1 MLPPRRPSAGGW
13 LDRLRRRLAPGT
25 VDLEQSDRVLGLF
38 VACVEDYGIFML
50 EPDGTIATWNRGAQR
65 IKGYSEDE
73 ALGRHFSMFYEQAD
87 RDRGHPEEELIIAA
101 REGRYEEE
109 GWRVRKDGSRFWA
122 SVTITAIR
130 DQDDTL
136 IGFGKV
142 TRDLSER
149 KRSEESLRQATARA
163 EASSQAK
170 SEFLAAM
177 SHELRTPLNAI
188 MGYTD
193 LLDSGIAGPMLA
205 IQKDHLGRIR
215 AASKHLLLQIDQI
228 LALARIEAGREA
240 VRPTALDAA
249 ELAREVVDQVAP
261 MAEGKGLEISLDVPD
276 RPLELVTDTDKARE
290 ILLNLMSNACKY
302 TDQGEIGLRVASN
315 GASDILFHVWDTGL
329 GIAPED
335 GERIF
340 ERFTQLDQ
348 SSTRTR
354 DGTGLGLSI
363 SLHLARLLEG
373 ELLLDSA
380 LGSGSTFTLRLPAD
394 GGHAT

>member
-1 MLPPRRPSAGGW
+1 MNAKVPRTVG
-13 LDRLRRRLAPGT
+13 LD
-25 VDLEQSDRVLGLF
+25 QSERVFGLF
-38 VACVEDYGIFML
+38 VASVEDYGIFML

-65 IKGYSEDE
+65 IKGYREDE
-73 ALGRHFSMFYEQAD
+73 ALGRHFSMFYEKAD

-130 DQDDTL
+130 DQDETL
-136 IGFGKV
+136 LGFGKV

-149 KRSEESLRQATARA
+149 RRSEESLRAATARA

-170 SEFLAAM
+170 SEFLATM

-193 LLDSGIAGPMLA
+193 LLDSGIAGPMLTS
-205 IQKDHLGRIR
+205 QKDHLGRIR
-215 AASKHLLLQIDQI
+215 AASKHLLLHIDQI
-228 LALARIEAGREA
+228 LALARVEAGREE

-249 ELAREVVDQVAP
+249 ELAREVVDKVAP
-261 MAEGKGLEISLDVPD
+261 MAEGRGLEISLDVPD
-276 RPLELVTDTDKARE
+276 RPIQLVTDTDKARE
-290 ILLNLMSNACKY
+290 ILLNLLSNACKY

-335 GERIF
+335 SERIF

-348 SSTRTR
+348 TSTRTR
-354 DGTGLGLSI
+354 EGTGLGLSI
-363 SLHLARLLEG
+363 SLHLTRLLQG
-373 ELLLDSA
+373 ELLLDST

>member
-1 MLPPRRPSAGGW
+1 MNAKVPRTGG
-13 LDRLRRRLAPGT
+13 
-25 VDLEQSDRVLGLF
+25 LEHSERVFGLF

-73 ALGRHFSMFYEQAD
+73 ALGRHFSMFYEQPD
-87 RDRGHPEEELIIAA
+87 RDRGHPEEELVIAA

-130 DQDDTL
+130 DQDETL

-142 TRDLSER
+142 TRDLTER
-149 KRSEESLRQATARA
+149 KRHEESLREATARA

-205 IQKDHLGRIR
+205 IQNDHLGRIR

-228 LALARIEAGREA
+228 LALARIEDGRAE
-240 VRPTALDAA
+240 VQFTALDAA
-249 ELAREVVDQVAP
+249 ALAREVVDQVAP
-261 MAEGKGLEISLDVPD
+261 VVEGKGLGISLDVPD
-276 RPLELVTDTDKARE
+276 RPVELVTDTDKARE
-290 ILLNLMSNACKY
+290 ILLNLLSNACKY
-302 TDQGEIGLRVASN
+302 TDRGEIGLRVATN

-335 GERIF
+335 SERIF

-354 DGTGLGLSI
+354 EGTGLGLSI
-363 SLHLARLLEG
+363 SLHLAHLLRG

-394 GGHAT
+394 GGHAS